1 MESYTNYCLGG
12 PEIQKTSNESSELNT
27 YILTKSASATHHIS
41 LQAPIGELR
50 ITSIQKEDAP
60 PLKYLSSSTQT
71 TDDETV
77 EMNFNVASL
86 LGLNDVKKEFE
97 NDGNV
102 DNVIILQ
109 TRNPDLKAADYQKWV
124 ITSNKA
130 YFELKP
136 WRFALLTLG
145 LTQSAPYMLQP
156 VIVHKPCPM
165 PPTYDYETLTQLY
178 HLINS
183 TFHSQHRENYIA
195 LISENAEVV
204 YTTPLEGF
212 SKDRDTEEWF
222 YFRSVL
228 TTPSLDDNPFLFG
241 AVVFSFLVA
250 FAITSTALF
259 WAVPDAYMLLN
270 NICMKNA
277 KCLFYNELQ
286 NCYHIRKTAES
297 AGEKNDKEIHQR
309 KVILHKYKTPP
320 KGFFDKLKGMIKI
333 KVSPF
338 VLFDYIFHKL
348 ISPFQKSLDEF
359 LCHVPNYQSKLEKC
373 NNKLIPIQKFAQLYG
388 QYCYAKGLKEQILTP
403 TAANKNLSAKVKYY
417 YCFII

>member
-12 PEIQKTSNESSELNT
+12 PDIQKASNKSSEPNT

-41 LQAPIGELR
+41 LQAPEGELR
-50 ITSIQKEDAP
+50 ITSIQKEGAP

-71 TDDETV
+71 TNGESL
-77 EMNFNVASL
+77 EIGFNVVSL
-86 LGLNDVKKEFE
+86 LGLNDIKKEFE
-97 NDGNV
+97 NEGNV
-102 DNVIILQ
+102 DNSIILQ
-109 TRNPDLKAADYQKWV
+109 TRNPNLKAADYQKWV

-156 VIVHKPCPM
+156 IIVHKPCPM
-165 PPTYDYETLTQLY
+165 PPTYDYGTLTKLY

-183 TFHSQHRENYIA
+183 TFHSQHREKYIA

-212 SKDRDTEEWF
+212 SKDVDTEEWF

-228 TTPSLDDNPFLFG
+228 TTPSLDDNPFLLG
-241 AVVFSFLVA
+241 ALIFSFLVA
-250 FAITSTALF
+250 FAMTAIALF
-259 WAVPDAYMLLN
+259 WVVPDAYKLLN

-277 KCLFYNELQ
+277 KLLFYNELQ
-286 NCYHIRKTAES
+286 KCYHIRKTAES
-297 AGEKNDKEIHQR
+297 AEQLEKKIHQR
-309 KVILHKYKTPP
+309 DIILPKYETPP
-320 KGFFDKLKGMIKI
+320 KGIFDKLKGMIKI

-338 VLFDYIFHKL
+338 VLFDYIIHKL
-348 ISPFQKSLDEF
+348 IGTFQNSLDEF
-359 LCHVPNYQSKLEKC
+359 LCHVPNYQPKSDKC
-373 NNKLIPIQKFAQLYG
+373 NNKHIPLKRFTQLYG
-388 QYCYAKGLKEQILTP
+388 QYCYARGLKEQILTS
-403 TAANKNLSAKVKYY
+403 TAAVKKLNAKVKYY

>member
-12 PEIQKTSNESSELNT
+12 PEIQKVSNESSEPNT

-41 LQAPIGELR
+41 LQAPEGELR
-50 ITSIQKEDAP
+50 ITSTQKEGAP

-71 TDDETV
+71 TEDETI
-77 EMNFNVASL
+77 EMGFNAASL
-86 LGLNDVKKEFE
+86 LGLTDVKKEFE

-102 DNVIILQ
+102 DNAIILQ
-109 TRNPDLKAADYQKWV
+109 TRSPDLKAADYQKWV

-136 WRFALLTLG
+136 WTFALLTLG

-165 PPTYDYETLTQLY
+165 PPTYDYETLKQLY
-178 HLINS
+178 YLINS
-183 TFHSQHRENYIA
+183 TFHSQHRETYIA

-212 SKDRDTEEWF
+212 SKDVDTEEWF

-228 TTPSLDDNPFLFG
+228 TPPSLDDNPFLLG
-241 AVVFSFLVA
+241 ALVFSFLVA
-250 FAITSTALF
+250 FAITSIALF
-259 WAVPDAYMLLN
+259 WVVPGAYKLLS

-286 NCYHIRKTAES
+286 NCYHIRKNAKSAEQLD
-297 AGEKNDKEIHQR
+297 EEMDQR
-309 KVILHKYKTPP
+309 KVNLPKYDIPP

-348 ISPFQKSLDEF
+348 IGPFQNSLDEF
-359 LCHVPNYQSKLEKC
+359 LCHVPNYQPKSNKC
-373 NNKLIPIQKFAQLYG
+373 MYQLIPLQKLAQLYG
-388 QYCYAKGLKEQILTP
+388 QYCYAKGLKEQVLTS
-403 TAANKNLSAKVKYY
+403 TAATKKLNSKVSN

>member
-1 MESYTNYCLGG
+1 MGG
-12 PEIQKTSNESSELNT
+12 PDIQKASKENSELNT
-27 YILTKSASATHHIS
+27 YILAPRVAATHHIS
-41 LQAPIGELR
+41 LQAPEGELR
-50 ITSIQKEDAP
+50 ITSIQKEGAP

-71 TDDETV
+71 IEGESV
-77 EMNFNVASL
+77 EMGFNVASL
-86 LGLNDVKKEFE
+86 LVLNDIKKEFE

-102 DNVIILQ
+102 DNAIILQ

-136 WRFALLTLG
+136 WTFAVLTLG

-212 SKDRDTEEWF
+212 SKDVDTEEWF

-228 TTPSLDDNPFLFG
+228 TNPSLNDNPFLFG
-241 AVVFSFLVA
+241 ALIFSFLVA
-250 FAITSTALF
+250 FAITSIALF
-259 WAVPDAYMLLN
+259 WVIPDAYKLLS
-270 NICMKNA
+270 NICMKNV

-286 NCYHIRKTAES
+286 NCYHIRKTVNAAEQP
-297 AGEKNDKEIHQR
+297 DKKIHQR
-309 KVILHKYKTPP
+309 KVTLPKYETPP
-320 KGFFDKLKGMIKI
+320 KRFFDKLKGMIKI
-333 KVSPF
+333 KLSPF
-338 VLFDYIFHKL
+338 VLFDYIFRKL
-348 ISPFQKSLDEF
+348 IGPFQNSLDEF
-359 LCHVPNYQSKLEKC
+359 LCHVPNCQPQYDKC
-373 NNKLIPIQKFAQLYG
+373 KLIPLQNFAQLYG
-388 QYCYAKGLKEQILTP
+388 QYCYAKGLKELILTS
-403 TAANKNLSAKVKYY
+403 TAAIKKLSAKVKYY